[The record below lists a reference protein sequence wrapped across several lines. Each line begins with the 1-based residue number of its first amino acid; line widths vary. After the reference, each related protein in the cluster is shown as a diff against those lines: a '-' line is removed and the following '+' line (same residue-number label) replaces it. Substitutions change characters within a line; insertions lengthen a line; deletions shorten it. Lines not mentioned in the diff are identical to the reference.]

1 MLIKTKDVQHFKIE
15 KIDFDIDFDKKVV
28 SKIKTK

>member
-1 MLIKTKDVQHFKIE
+1 MLIKTKDMQHFKIE
-15 KIDFDIDFDKKVV
+15 KIGFDKKVV

>member
-15 KIDFDIDFDKKVV
+15 KIDFDKKVV